1 MFKLSEAYFNNRRNG
16 IINHLN
22 NFNNKL
28 KKHNINRYKILN
40 EIISGNLNNRENKK
54 YNNDSLYQSRKIF
67 QSENKYLPNIKEHNI
82 LNTNYNKINEKF
94 SDYNQKRNDK
104 RKYFYNKLITETNN
118 EINNNL
124 YKNYYFSGNKNKNIF
139 RINRFQ
145 REVLPKIKQYDGSH
159 YFSNNKKE
167 IDYSNINLM
176 KKKIDKKVKIEQIDK
191 ENNNIE
197 EKKINNIENNYQN
210 ISDNYKTS
218 NLDYGYENKKIIHNE
233 YNVAFKNVIFY
244 SSGDIII
251 EDEPMD
257 MNNYN
262 NYPLSKIL
270 NNCQIRNYEWELF
283 PPEIAANQLKQE
295 TGNCYMVSALE
306 SISNI
311 PGLLDYIFDKNF
323 SPTNKSFKVNFRHQN
338 QNVESYIVK
347 NDFPVESNN
356 LKFIKPLEK
365 EAYAVIFEKV
375 WALIRGGYSKIDGG
389 TTYEVLNKVFGTSS
403 NYLYNSKMG
412 IFDIDLKKYKLEY
425 KLFDENLKDIEILYE
440 DIKRSDKEWI
450 KKISEYPYNQ
460 RTIDPE
466 LAFEKIKN
474 AEHHKVE

>member
-104 RKYFYNKLITETNN
+104 RKYFYNKLITETKN

-244 SSGDIII
+244 SSG
-251 EDEPMD
+251 
-257 MNNYN
+257 
-262 NYPLSKIL
+262 
-270 NNCQIRNYEWELF
+270 
-283 PPEIAANQLKQE
+283 
-295 TGNCYMVSALE
+295 
-306 SISNI
+306 
-311 PGLLDYIFDKNF
+311 
-323 SPTNKSFKVNFRHQN
+323 
-338 QNVESYIVK
+338 
-347 NDFPVESNN
+347 
-356 LKFIKPLEK
+356 
-365 EAYAVIFEKV
+365 
-375 WALIRGGYSKIDGG
+375 
-389 TTYEVLNKVFGTSS
+389 
-403 NYLYNSKMG
+403 
-412 IFDIDLKKYKLEY
+412 
-425 KLFDENLKDIEILYE
+425 
-440 DIKRSDKEWI
+440 
-450 KKISEYPYNQ
+450 
-460 RTIDPE
+460 
-466 LAFEKIKN
+466 
-474 AEHHKVE
+474 